1 MKFELKKLKYDYDFI
16 EPIID
21 KDTMEIHHSKHHMAY
36 INNLNTA
43 LEIHPSIKFDSLE
56 EILKNIN
63 ILPDDIKQSVINNA
77 GGALNHNLFFDGITN
92 KKYSIKSGE
101 LYQLIIKTFGSF
113 DEFKEIFK
121 SAATSRFGSGWA
133 WLVLNNK
140 NELEVI
146 STANQD
152 NPLMDNKFPILGLD
166 VWEHAYYLKYQ
177 NRRPEYVNNFFDIIN
192 FEEAD
197 NRLILAKKHFGIN

>member
-1 MKFELKKLKYDYDFI
+1 MKFELKRLKYNYDFI

-77 GGALNHNLFFDGITN
+77 GGALNHNIFFDGITN

-152 NPLMDNKFPILGLD
+152 NPLMENKFPILGLD

>member
-1 MKFELKKLKYDYDFI
+1 MKFELKRLKYDYDFI

-77 GGALNHNLFFDGITN
+77 GGALNHNIFFDGITN

>member
-1 MKFELKKLKYDYDFI
+1 
-16 EPIID
+16 
-21 KDTMEIHHSKHHMAY
+21 MAY
-36 INNLNTA
+36 INNLNIA

-77 GGALNHNLFFDGITN
+77 GGALNHNIFFDGITN

-152 NPLMDNKFPILGLD
+152 NPLMENKFPILGLD

>member
-1 MKFELKKLKYDYDFI
+1 MKFELKKLKYNYDFI

-36 INNLNTA
+36 INNLNTT

-77 GGALNHNLFFDGITN
+77 GGALNHNIFFDGITN
-92 KKYSIKSGE
+92 EKYSIKSGE

-133 WLVLNNK
+133 WLVLNDK

-146 STANQD
+146 STANQN
-152 NPLMDNKFPILGLD
+152 NPLMENKFPILGLD

-177 NRRPEYVNNFFDIIN
+177 NRRHEYVNNFFNIIN

>member
-1 MKFELKKLKYDYDFI
+1 MKFELKKLKYNYDFI

-36 INNLNTA
+36 INNLNTT

-77 GGALNHNLFFDGITN
+77 GGALNHNIFFDGITN
-92 KKYSIKSGE
+92 EKYSIKSGE

-133 WLVLNNK
+133 WLVLNDK

-146 STANQD
+146 STANQN
-152 NPLMDNKFPILGLD
+152 NPLMENKFPILGLD

-177 NRRPEYVNNFFDIIN
+177 NRRHEYVNNFFNIIN

-197 NRLILAKKHFGIN
+197 NRLILAKKHFGLN

>member
-36 INNLNTA
+36 INNLNIA

-77 GGALNHNLFFDGITN
+77 GGALNHNIFFDGITN

-133 WLVLNNK
+133 WLILNDK

-197 NRLILAKKHFGIN
+197 NRLILAKKHFEIN

>member
-36 INNLNTA
+36 INNLNIS

-77 GGALNHNLFFDGITN
+77 GGALNHNIFFDGITN
-92 KKYSIKSGE
+92 EKYSIKSGE

-152 NPLMDNKFPILGLD
+152 NPLMENKFPILGLD

-197 NRLILAKKHFGIN
+197 NRLILAKKYFGIN

>member
-21 KDTMEIHHSKHHMAY
+21 KKTMEIHHSKHHMAY
-36 INNLNTA
+36 INNLNAA

-77 GGALNHNLFFDGITN
+77 GGALNHNIFFDGITN

>member
-21 KDTMEIHHSKHHMAY
+21 KETMEIHHSRHHMAY
-36 INNLNTA
+36 INNLNIA

-77 GGALNHNLFFDGITN
+77 GGALNHNIFFDGITN

>member
-1 MKFELKKLKYDYDFI
+1 MKFELKKLKYNYDFI

-63 ILPDDIKQSVINNA
+63 ILPNDIKQAVINNA
-77 GGALNHNLFFDGITN
+77 GGALNHNIFFDGITN

-101 LYQLIIKTFGSF
+101 LYQLIIKTFSSF

-177 NRRPEYVNNFFDIIN
+177 NRRPEYVNNFFNIIN

-197 NRLILAKKHFGIN
+197 NRLILAKKYFGIN

>member
-1 MKFELKKLKYDYDFI
+1 M
-16 EPIID
+16 
-21 KDTMEIHHSKHHMAY
+21 
-36 INNLNTA
+36 
-43 LEIHPSIKFDSLE
+43 
-56 EILKNIN
+56 
-63 ILPDDIKQSVINNA
+63 
-77 GGALNHNLFFDGITN
+77 
-92 KKYSIKSGE
+92 
-101 LYQLIIKTFGSF
+101 YQLIIKTFGSF
-113 DEFKEIFK
+113 DKFKEIFK

-152 NPLMDNKFPILGLD
+152 NPLMENKFPILGLD

>member
-36 INNLNTA
+36 INNLNIS

-77 GGALNHNLFFDGITN
+77 GGALNHNIFFDGITN
-92 KKYSIKSGE
+92 EKYSIKSGD

>member
-21 KDTMEIHHSKHHMAY
+21 KDTMEIHHSKQHMAY
-36 INNLNTA
+36 INNLNIS

-77 GGALNHNLFFDGITN
+77 GGALNHNIFFDGITN

>member
-1 MKFELKKLKYDYDFI
+1 MKFELKNLKYNYDFI

-21 KDTMEIHHSKHHMAY
+21 KETMEIHHSRHHMAY
-36 INNLNTA
+36 INNLNIA

-77 GGALNHNLFFDGITN
+77 GGALNHNIFFDGITN

>member
-36 INNLNTA
+36 INNLNIS

-77 GGALNHNLFFDGITN
+77 GGALNHNIFFDGITN
-92 KKYSIKSGE
+92 EKYSIKSGE

>member
-77 GGALNHNLFFDGITN
+77 GGALNHNIFFDGITN

>member
-21 KDTMEIHHSKHHMAY
+21 KDTMEMHHSKHHMAY
-36 INNLNTA
+36 INNLNIS

-77 GGALNHNLFFDGITN
+77 GGALNHNIFFDGITN
-92 KKYSIKSGE
+92 EKYSIKSGE

>member
-36 INNLNTA
+36 INNLNIS

-77 GGALNHNLFFDGITN
+77 GGALNHNIFFDGITN

>member
-77 GGALNHNLFFDGITN
+77 GGALNHNIFFDGITN

-152 NPLMDNKFPILGLD
+152 NTLMDNKFPILGLD

>member
-36 INNLNTA
+36 INNLNIA

-77 GGALNHNLFFDGITN
+77 GGALNHNIFFDGITN

>member
-77 GGALNHNLFFDGITN
+77 GGALNHNIFFDGITN

-121 SAATSRFGSGWA
+121 SAATNRFGSGWA

-177 NRRPEYVNNFFDIIN
+177 NKRPEYVNNFFDIIN

>member
-1 MKFELKKLKYDYDFI
+1 MKFELKRLKYNYDFI

-77 GGALNHNLFFDGITN
+77 GGALNHNIFFDGITN

>member
-1 MKFELKKLKYDYDFI
+1 MKFELKNLKYNYDFI

-21 KDTMEIHHSKHHMAY
+21 KETMEIHHSRHHMAY
-36 INNLNTA
+36 INNLNIA

-63 ILPDDIKQSVINNA
+63 ILPNDIKQSVINNA
-77 GGALNHNLFFDGITN
+77 GGALNHNIFFDGITN

-133 WLVLNNK
+133 WLILNDK

-152 NPLMDNKFPILGLD
+152 NPLMENKFPILGLD

>member
-36 INNLNTA
+36 INNLNIA

-77 GGALNHNLFFDGITN
+77 GGALNHNIFFDGITN

-152 NPLMDNKFPILGLD
+152 NPLMENKFPILGLD

>member
-36 INNLNTA
+36 INNLNIS

-63 ILPDDIKQSVINNA
+63 ILPDDIKQSVNNNA
-77 GGALNHNLFFDGITN
+77 GGALNHNIFFDGITN
-92 KKYSIKSGE
+92 EKYSIKSGE

>member
-36 INNLNTA
+36 INNLNIS

-77 GGALNHNLFFDGITN
+77 GGALNHNIFFDGITN
-92 KKYSIKSGE
+92 EKYSIKSGE

-133 WLVLNNK
+133 WLVLNDK

>member
-21 KDTMEIHHSKHHMAY
+21 KKTMEIHHSKHHMAY
-36 INNLNTA
+36 INNLNAA

-77 GGALNHNLFFDGITN
+77 GGAFNHNIFFDGITN
-92 KKYSIKSGE
+92 EKYSIKSGE

>member
-36 INNLNTA
+36 INNLNIS

-77 GGALNHNLFFDGITN
+77 GGALNHNIFFDGITN
-92 KKYSIKSGE
+92 EKYSIKSGE

-152 NPLMDNKFPILGLD
+152 NPLMENKFPILGLD

>member
-36 INNLNTA
+36 INNLNIA

-77 GGALNHNLFFDGITN
+77 GGALNHNIFFDGITN

-133 WLVLNNK
+133 WLILNDK